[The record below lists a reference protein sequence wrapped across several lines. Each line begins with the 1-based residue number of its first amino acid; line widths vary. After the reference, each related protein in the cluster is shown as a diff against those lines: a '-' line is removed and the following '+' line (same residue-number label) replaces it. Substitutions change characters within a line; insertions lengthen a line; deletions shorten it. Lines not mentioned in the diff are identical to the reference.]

1 MENKPTDAYLGTSI
15 RSQLVQRFLS
25 IGRRGPTRLFL
36 VLLVIVIL
44 TNKYFTRI
52 SYWVQLVTTVSAITL
67 LTLIIWLISQLLPT
81 YPGILICILLC
92 VVLALV
98 LFLHWTN
105 QHVSVIKN
113 TYCCFVVSL
122 VLVPVL
128 SFSDTDQSSS
138 YLPFGTTLQNTT
150 RVVKKPVRMRT
161 KYFDNLTTKLK
172 ASRLSSKPLLIGFN
186 LNESID
192 CTKKRKISFTLKL
205 KPSSY
210 SYFLNKGQNY
220 DR

>member
-25 IGRRGPTRLFL
+25 IYRRVQTLLLL
-36 VLLVIVIL
+36 VLLVVVIL
-44 TNKYFTRI
+44 TSKCFTRVGH
-52 SYWVQLVTTVSAITL
+52 WVQLMTTVSAITL
-67 LTLIIWLISQLLPT
+67 LTLIIWLISQLLTT

-98 LFLHWTN
+98 LFLHWEN
-105 QHVSVIKN
+105 QHVTVIKN

-122 VLVPVL
+122 ILVPVL

-150 RVVKKPVRMRT
+150 RIAKKPVRMRT
-161 KYFDNLTTKLK
+161 EYFDDLTTKLK

-192 CTKKRKISFTLKL
+192 RTKEEKL
-205 KPSSY
+205 VSL
-210 SYFLNKGQNY
+210 LN
-220 DR
+220 